1 MPTQDKP
8 SQPGKVSNLKPGK
21 DTNSSKNR
29 FQVGPIFQY
38 PVDLNN
44 NELKHYITFE
54 LIGRGKSETT
64 KNSKGLQQVKANP
77 DNANLTEDQR
87 SGLST
92 AAVGAGAIG
101 AGAGAYAAT
110 GVVKSLTEKVRGIV
124 SGTGAKSLGS
134 SDAGKTGLVIGA
146 VAAGAVGA
154 GMLASELLKPDT
166 KYRLKEVIALYVDGP
181 PTVRYGMN
189 YTNKVVI
196 ITGATSG
203 IGEACASVFGA
214 AGAKLVITGRNSQ
227 KLAETAAMLRAKKL
241 EVLPIL
247 ADAGSEAD
255 NLAAGDRIQSTQ
267 SAVVLENLISQ
278 FLYNKAA
285 EPTPEKGVK

>member
-87 SGLST
+87 SGLSNSDANIPAPT
-92 AAVGAGAIG
+92 AP
-101 AGAGAYAAT
+101 AAT
-110 GVVKSLTEKVRGIV
+110 APITNPVLPASDEPKDFAPVPETIPRTFSVKDLT
-124 SGTGAKSLGS
+124 TP
-134 SDAGKTGLVIGA
+134 
-146 VAAGAVGA
+146 VAA
-154 GMLASELLKPDT
+154 
-166 KYRLKEVIALYVDGP
+166 
-181 PTVRYGMN
+181 
-189 YTNKVVI
+189 
-196 ITGATSG
+196 
-203 IGEACASVFGA
+203 
-214 AGAKLVITGRNSQ
+214 
-227 KLAETAAMLRAKKL
+227 
-241 EVLPIL
+241 
-247 ADAGSEAD
+247 
-255 NLAAGDRIQSTQ
+255 
-267 SAVVLENLISQ
+267 
-278 FLYNKAA
+278 
-285 EPTPEKGVK
+285 